1 MQTFFLAMVGCP
13 EVQEKA
19 HKELDAVV
27 GSRRLPTFEDLT
39 SLPYVTAIIKET
51 ARWQVVTPIGLPHRT
66 IQDDE
71 YDGYFIPKG
80 SNVLANLWYTPSR
93 PLPSQL
99 TLPLTGP
106 SLATHSSIP
115 IQRSSTRIAS

>member
-1 MQTFFLAMVGCP
+1 MQTFFLAMLGRP

-27 GSRRLPTFEDLT
+27 GSRRLPTFEDLD
-39 SLPYVTAIIKET
+39 SLPYVTAVIKET

-71 YDGYFIPKG
+71 YNGYFIPEG
-80 SNVLANLWYTPSR
+80 CWVLADQWFVSLLLYIRHRAHASRVR
-93 PLPSQL
+93 PLLQVHDA
-99 TLPLTGP
+99 G
-106 SLATHSSIP
+106 SICV
-115 IQRSSTRIAS
+115 S

>member
-1 MQTFFLAMVGCP
+1 MQTFFLAMLGRP

-27 GSRRLPTFEDLT
+27 GSRRLPTFEDLD

-71 YDGYFIPKG
+71 YNGYFIPKG

-93 PLPSQL
+93 ILRAVHCLLS
-99 TLPLTGP
+99 
-106 SLATHSSIP
+106 
-115 IQRSSTRIAS
+115 